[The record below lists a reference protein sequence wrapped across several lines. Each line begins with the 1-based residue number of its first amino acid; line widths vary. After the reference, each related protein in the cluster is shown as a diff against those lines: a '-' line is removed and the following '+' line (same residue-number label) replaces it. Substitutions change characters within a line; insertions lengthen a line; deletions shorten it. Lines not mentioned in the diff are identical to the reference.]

1 MHIQLTDKDKRQK
14 VKPIIH
20 TIKTRSCD
28 VFTYFQ
34 FVYVQIFER
43 ENLTVVTEEKKH
55 NVDID
60 QTGFVK
66 SIKSDCVFKIIML

>member
-28 VFTYFQ
+28 VFTYSYFVSIQ
-34 FVYVQIFER
+34 FFDR
-43 ENLTVVTEEKKH
+43 ENLKYNSGYKEEISQCR
-55 NVDID
+55 N
-60 QTGFVK
+60 
-66 SIKSDCVFKIIML
+66 